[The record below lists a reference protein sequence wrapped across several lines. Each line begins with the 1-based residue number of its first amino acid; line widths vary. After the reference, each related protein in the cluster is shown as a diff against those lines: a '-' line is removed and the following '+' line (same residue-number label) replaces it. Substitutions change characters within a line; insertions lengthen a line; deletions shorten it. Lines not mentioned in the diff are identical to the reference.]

1 MNLSDIVPIGQ
12 LGRLHGVKGEIN
24 AFCTVDRDYL
34 FRLAESK
41 APLFL
46 FVTLEG
52 LPVPFRIEYLRNK
65 DKEAFL
71 IKFTRVNDKEAANA
85 LTNATFGIE
94 ERFLSDEASFSA
106 QFFIGFSVL
115 NEHDIPLGIVAD
127 VDDSTANMLFTICD
141 PDGREWLIPVAD
153 ELITFVDAPGRRIGI
168 KVPEGLTEL

>member
-12 LGRLHGVKGEIN
+12 LGRPHSVKGEIN

-71 IKFTRVNDKEAANA
+71 IKFTRVNDKGAANA

-115 NEHDIPLGIVAD
+115 NEHDTPLGIVAD